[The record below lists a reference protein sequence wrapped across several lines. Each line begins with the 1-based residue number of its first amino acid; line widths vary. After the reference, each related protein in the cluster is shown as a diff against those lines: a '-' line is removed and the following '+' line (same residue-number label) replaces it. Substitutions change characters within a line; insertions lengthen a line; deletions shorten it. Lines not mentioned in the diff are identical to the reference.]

1 MTMGRND
8 SREERFESLYRRHY
22 ARVYRWYVVKW
33 HLADDEAHDLAQD
46 VFASVY
52 KSMNQYRGDAEWAF
66 LEKIARNL
74 LYNRNRALH
83 TAKRQGA
90 HVPIDAPEL
99 ADKLAAPPDPDYAER
114 QLDQLQRK
122 QLKEAI
128 ETLPEGMRQA
138 LELWL
143 QDFSYAAIR
152 QVLRITPDAVKS
164 RLRDARKLLQERLG
178 PDLAGTLPED
188 NDDDQ

>member
-1 MTMGRND
+1 MTTGRND

-22 ARVYRWYVVKW
+22 ARVFRWYVVKW
-33 HLADDEAHDLAQD
+33 RLADDEAHDLAQD

-52 KSMNQYRGDAEWAF
+52 KNMDQYRGDAEWAF

-83 TAKRQGA
+83 TAKRKGD
-90 HVPIDAPEL
+90 HVPIDTPEL
-99 ADKLAAPPDPDYAER
+99 ADRLAASPEPDYAER
-114 QLDQLQRK
+114 ELDALQRK
-122 QLKEAI
+122 QLREAI
-128 ETLPEGMRQA
+128 AALPEGMRQA

-143 QDFSYAAIR
+143 QDYSYAAIR

-188 NDDDQ
+188 NDNDQ